1 MKVVLFCGGFGMR
14 MRDYDES
21 VPKPMVNIGYR
32 PILWHVMKYYSH
44 FGFKDFVLCLGWKAN
59 VIKEYFLEYEEC
71 LSNDFVLSG
80 GGSKIDLLGSDI
92 DDWNITFCDTGMSS
106 SIGERLKAVENHLVG
121 EETFLANYTDGLSDV
136 ALPELVEFHRQREA
150 TATFLSVRPSQ
161 SFHTV
166 KTDDLGFV
174 REIEEIGAADIWMN
188 GGFFVFSSRIF
199 DYLRAGE
206 DLVDGALS
214 RLLSE
219 GACCSMKHHGF
230 WGCMDTYK
238 EHQLLQEMFDKGE
251 SPWTVWDKNETFGR
265 QDAPVVPAAARPQ
278 APR

>member
-199 DYLRAGE
+199 DYLRG
-206 DLVDGALS
+206 
-214 RLLSE
+214 
-219 GACCSMKHHGF
+219 
-230 WGCMDTYK
+230 
-238 EHQLLQEMFDKGE
+238 
-251 SPWTVWDKNETFGR
+251 
-265 QDAPVVPAAARPQ
+265 
-278 APR
+278 

>member
-1 MKVVLFCGGFGMR
+1 MVV
-14 MRDYDES
+14 S
-21 VPKPMVNIGYR
+21 
-32 PILWHVMKYYSH
+32 
-44 FGFKDFVLCLGWKAN
+44 LC
-59 VIKEYFLEYEEC
+59 FPR
-71 LSNDFVLSG
+71 
-80 GGSKIDLLGSDI
+80 GSS
-92 DDWNITFCDTGMSS
+92 TTC
-106 SIGERLKAVENHLVG
+106 
-121 EETFLANYTDGLSDV
+121 
-136 ALPELVEFHRQREA
+136 
-150 TATFLSVRPSQ
+150 
-161 SFHTV
+161 
-166 KTDDLGFV
+166 
-174 REIEEIGAADIWMN
+174 
-188 GGFFVFSSRIF
+188 
-199 DYLRAGE
+199 AGE